1 MTFFEFQSLNQ
12 AQVDETNFEAST
24 IVEAGAIYYAA
35 GSLSAWIWAKYIAK
49 GSQVTMQSLMPTVY
63 CFEGESVTNP
73 CVL

>member
-35 GSLSAWIWAKYIAK
+35 ASWSAWIWAKYIAT
-49 GSQVTMQSLMPTVY
+49 GS
-63 CFEGESVTNP
+63 
-73 CVL
+73 